1 MNFADKLINLRKQ
14 HNLSQEELAEQLQVS
29 RQAVSR
35 WEQGATLPDA
45 PNLLA
50 LSNIFAVSTDY
61 LLRDELTEPQPA
73 TAAAAEAPLPGG
85 MSKEKK
91 KYLFLAI
98 IWVIAAMCWML
109 ATIISPRFNAMLIG
123 LLNTGVAAIYIY
135 KYATCP

>member
-1 MNFADKLINLRKQ
+1 ER
-14 HNLSQEELAEQLQVS
+14 LQVS

-73 TAAAAEAPLPGG
+73 TAAAASAQTSLPGG

-98 IWVIAAMCWML
+98 IWVIAAMCWL
-109 ATIISPRFNAMLIG
+109 IATIISPRFNAMLIG